1 MFSIRLPRELE
12 DKLAAIAEREGRSK
26 ADLVKEALAEY
37 LSQREKSPF
46 ELGEDLF
53 GRHGSGAGNHARDYE
68 RLLKEKL
75 HVKKYPH

>member
-12 DKLAAIAEREGRSK
+12 DKLTAIAKQEGRSK
-26 ADLVKEALAEY
+26 ADLVKEALVEY

-53 GRHGSGAGNHARDYE
+53 GRHGSGAGNLARDHE
-68 RLLKEKL
+68 RLLREKL
-75 HVKKYPH
+75 HAQKDPH

>member
-12 DKLAAIAEREGRSK
+12 EKLAAIAKQEGRSK

-53 GRHGSGAGNHARDYE
+53 GRHGSGTGNLARDHE
-68 RLLKEKL
+68 RLLREKL
-75 HVKKYPH
+75 HAQKDPH